1 MSLKQWTQ
9 LTTGLPLTGSCEYIY
24 PRSRLTV
31 QKKKNVQILETLE
44 NEYLMCGPSTNTYF
58 STSYFKECG
67 CWLFYIL
74 FNFTKCR
81 ISIS

>member
-9 LTTGLPLTGSCEYIY
+9 LTTGLPLTGSFEYIY

-31 QKKKNVQILETLE
+31 QKKNVRILETLE
-44 NEYLMCGPSTNTYF
+44 NEYLMCGLSTNTYF

-67 CWLFYIL
+67 CRLFYIL